1 MGGELTDILVY
12 WIIFNALESERVTG
26 SSGVGCW
33 QKFYGFINVKN
44 TNAIIIYF
52 STTDDD
58 NPHSIEKYF
67 KNQENNY
74 FLFIVC
80 K

>member
-12 WIIFNALESERVTG
+12 RIIFNAIETERVTG

-44 TNAIIIYF
+44 TNA
-52 STTDDD
+52 
-58 NPHSIEKYF
+58 
-67 KNQENNY
+67 
-74 FLFIVC
+74 
-80 K
+80 

>member
-12 WIIFNALESERVTG
+12 RIIFNTIETERVTG

-44 TNAIIIYF
+44 TNAKISYF
-52 STTDDD
+52 STTDDV
-58 NPHSIEKYF
+58 NPHRK
-67 KNQENNY
+67 
-74 FLFIVC
+74 IV
-80 K
+80 KLSLSLNL